1 MTEQVSFMQRVLK
14 SFLFFGAGNASTR
27 VLNAIALIYALKEL
41 SQADLGL
48 ATLVMAILAI
58 VQAATELGLGAAV
71 VQRKELSRE
80 QLDSLFWVGLVLSCA
95 VYGVIALSA
104 PLAARFYDSPE
115 LSPMLMVYGSAIVI
129 SALFVVP
136 RSLMV
141 RDLHF
146 GRLAVI
152 DNVAAVVGAI
162 TLVALV
168 YRGYGAWA
176 LVLAELA
183 TKAVQFVLSIFA
195 VRYVPKWRFD
205 FEQVRSMVHFGMY
218 VTGSRLLYNVYVN
231 ADYLVVGKLFGG
243 EVLGVYGFAYKFVS
257 DTVKA
262 LASITNAV
270 AYPTFARVADDMK
283 QLRGYYFGIARASMM
298 LVGTVLVVLALH
310 AEGLLRVVGYDQWLE
325 SIPFIQLFAIVGV
338 LRCVSPLVPQLLNA
352 VGQARLNFYYSL
364 SNAIFMPAAFVV
376 GGLFGPFGVAYAWL
390 TAYPLVVL
398 LLFWYGSRVLEL
410 PLATFVT
417 KTFTGVVV
425 LPVVVLVTLA
435 YQLLVAPSLDSWPP
449 VQLALGVLVTAATG
463 FGLVWRMDGRA
474 AFAILKKQK
483 PKATS

>member
-152 DNVAAVVGAI
+152 DLASGRISVVSNDMDRDAGLWDVSAGLDDGSARVWTGGFWSDVI
-162 TLVALV
+162 TLD
-168 YRGYGAWA
+168 RNPGAS
-176 LVLAELA
+176 
-183 TKAVQFVLSIFA
+183 TQ
-195 VRYVPKWRFD
+195 D
-205 FEQVRSMVHFGMY
+205 
-218 VTGSRLLYNVYVN
+218 
-231 ADYLVVGKLFGG
+231 
-243 EVLGVYGFAYKFVS
+243 
-257 DTVKA
+257 
-262 LASITNAV
+262 
-270 AYPTFARVADDMK
+270 
-283 QLRGYYFGIARASMM
+283 
-298 LVGTVLVVLALH
+298 
-310 AEGLLRVVGYDQWLE
+310 
-325 SIPFIQLFAIVGV
+325 
-338 LRCVSPLVPQLLNA
+338 
-352 VGQARLNFYYSL
+352 
-364 SNAIFMPAAFVV
+364 
-376 GGLFGPFGVAYAWL
+376 
-390 TAYPLVVL
+390 
-398 LLFWYGSRVLEL
+398 
-410 PLATFVT
+410 
-417 KTFTGVVV
+417 
-425 LPVVVLVTLA
+425 
-435 YQLLVAPSLDSWPP
+435 
-449 VQLALGVLVTAATG
+449 
-463 FGLVWRMDGRA
+463 
-474 AFAILKKQK
+474 
-483 PKATS
+483 